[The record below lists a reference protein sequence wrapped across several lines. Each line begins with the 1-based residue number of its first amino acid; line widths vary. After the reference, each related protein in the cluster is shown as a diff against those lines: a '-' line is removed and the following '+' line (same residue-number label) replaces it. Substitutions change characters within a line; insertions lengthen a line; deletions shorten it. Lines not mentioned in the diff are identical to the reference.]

1 MTNSVVGR
9 LTDEGSVPDPAT
21 APALQALLARHLAE
35 FTRPDGSFDQHALLT
50 VLTES
55 NARALTASQ
64 AHAVQFRAVLENM
77 AQGVCLFDGEQ
88 RLIVCN
94 HHYAEIYGLRAE
106 HVQTGTT
113 LRDIV
118 EQRYQARTTPAM
130 SPAEYLQWR
139 DEVGQSQ
146 QPHTSVVEL
155 QDRRVIA
162 IRHQPMPDG
171 GWVATHE
178 DITDRLET
186 ERQLGYLARHDV
198 VTGLPNRTM
207 LAEQLKEVLS
217 RTSRM
222 APCAVLSLSLDGFR
236 AVNDT
241 LGRQVGDE
249 LLRIMAGR
257 LRKHLCHTD
266 LLGSQ
271 GANEFVIVQCGAGQ
285 PEAAVRLAEALLELI
300 GEPSKIEGQQVVVK
314 PSIGIAMA
322 FTAGQDADALI
333 KNADVARQWAKTD
346 ACGHFRLFEPEM
358 DDVVQTRR
366 RLEIDLR
373 DAVSHMS
380 FQIHY
385 QPQFNLR
392 ARRMSG
398 FEALLRW
405 NHPVRGSV
413 LPAGFIPL
421 AEEIGLIG
429 RIGRWVLEQSC
440 AQAASWP
447 DDMSVA
453 VNVSAVQ
460 LQDGT
465 LPSVVAAAL
474 CSSGLSPS
482 RLELEIT
489 ETCMVENA
497 STAAAMLNEIR
508 ATGVRIAMD
517 DFGTGYS
524 SLSSLPTLPFDKIKI
539 DRSFISKLGE
549 GPAHTAIVRAIVD
562 LCASLGVT
570 CIAEGV
576 ETVEQLAMLHHE
588 NCNEVQGFLLG
599 RPVPAQDVPSMLHA
613 FSRHQRDW
621 IGKVLTV
628 RSSVAVSARPD
639 HPDISFAQIVQTAND
654 VIIVTSAD
662 LAPPGPTI
670 LYVNSAFTRLTGFEA
685 HEAIGRSPRIL
696 QGPGTNRGTLD
707 EIAAGLRAGREVQQ
721 KVLNYAKCGAPYWLD
736 LRIVPLRDDAGK
748 VIQFVAV
755 ERDVTLD
762 KRRLDELEYVA
773 DRDTLTGVPN
783 RRALMRTMD
792 AELQASRLRGGTGP
806 CLAFIDVDHFKRV
819 NDQFGHATGDAVLF
833 GIADRLAENVR
844 RMDMVGRIGGE
855 EFAAWMPA
863 ITLREAAAIAER
875 LRCAI
880 AAEPFATPAGP
891 LRVTVSIGVSEAG
904 RNQHSLTDMMDQA
917 DHAMY
922 AAKQQGRDR
931 VATDPVLPAPSLV
944 Q

>member
-1 MTNSVVGR
+1 M
-9 LTDEGSVPDPAT
+9 
-21 APALQALLARHLAE
+21 
-35 FTRPDGSFDQHALLT
+35 LT

-55 NARALTASQ
+55 DARAIAESRAQ
-64 AHAVQFRAVLENM
+64 AAQFRAVLENM
-77 AQGVCLFDGEQ
+77 AQGVCLFDREQ
-88 RLIVCN
+88 RLVVCN
-94 HHYAEIYGLRAE
+94 DRYAEIYGLRAE
-106 HVQTGTT
+106 HVQRGAT

-118 EQRYQARTTPAM
+118 EQRHRVQTTPAM
-130 SPAEYLQWR
+130 PWTEYLQWR
-139 DEVGQSQ
+139 DEVGQGQ

-155 QDRRVIA
+155 QDRRMIA

-186 ERQLGYLARHDV
+186 ERRLGYLDHHDV
-198 VTGLPNRTM
+198 VTGLSNRTM
-207 LAEQLKEVLS
+207 LAEQLREVLS
-217 RTSRM
+217 RTSRL
-222 APCAVLSLSLDGFR
+222 APCAVLSLSLDGFQ
-236 AVNDT
+236 AVNTT

-257 LRKHLCHTD
+257 LRQHLCHTD
-266 LLGSQ
+266 RLGLQ
-271 GANEFVIVQCGAGQ
+271 AANEFVIVQCGAAQ
-285 PEAAVRLAEALLELI
+285 PASAIRLAELLLELI
-300 GEPSKIEGQQVVVK
+300 GEPSTIEGQQVVVK
-314 PSIGIAMA
+314 PSIGIAVA

-333 KNADVARQWAKTD
+333 KNADVARHWAKTD

-358 DDVVQTRR
+358 DEAVQTRR

-373 DAVSHMS
+373 DAVSRMA

-385 QPQFNLR
+385 QPQFDLR
-392 ARRMSG
+392 ESRMSG

-405 NHPVRGSV
+405 EHPVRGSV

-421 AEEIGLIG
+421 AEEIGLIS
-429 RIGRWVLEQSC
+429 RIGQWVLEQAC
-440 AQAASWP
+440 AQAALWP
-447 DDMSVA
+447 DDMGVA

-474 CSSGLSPS
+474 RHSGLSPS

-524 SLSSLPTLPFDKIKI
+524 SLSSLPMLPFDKIKI
-539 DRSFISKLGE
+539 DRSFISKLGK
-549 GPAHTAIVRAIVD
+549 GPAHIAIVRAIVD
-562 LCASLGVT
+562 LCASLSVT

-576 ETVEQLAMLHHE
+576 ETKEQLATLHRE

-599 RPVPAQDVPSMLHA
+599 RPGPAQAIPSLLHA
-613 FSRHQRDW
+613 FALHQRNW
-621 IGKVLTV
+621 IEEMLAV
-628 RSSVAVSARPD
+628 SSNVAVSARPD
-639 HPDISFAQIVQTAND
+639 HPEISFATIVQTAND
-654 VIIVTSAD
+654 VVIVTSAD

-670 LYVNSAFTRLTGFEA
+670 LYVNEAFTRLTGFEA

-696 QGPGTNRGTLD
+696 QGPGTNRDTLD
-707 EIAAGLRAGREVQQ
+707 RIVAGLRAGQEVQQ

-736 LRIVPLRDDAGK
+736 LRIVPLRDDVGK

-755 ERDVTLD
+755 ERDVTPD

-773 DRDTLTGVPN
+773 DRDTLTGIPN

-792 AELQASRLRGGTGP
+792 AELQASRLRGGAGP

-819 NDQFGHATGDAVLF
+819 NDEFGHATGDAVLF

-863 ITLREAAAIAER
+863 IALREAAAIAER
-875 LRCAI
+875 LRSAI
-880 AAEPFATPAGP
+880 AAEPFDTPAGP

-931 VATDPVLPAPSLV
+931 VATSPVLAVLSLAR
-944 Q
+944 

>member
-1 MTNSVVGR
+1 MTNPMIGH
-9 LTDEGSVPDPAT
+9 LTDDGCVLNVAS
-21 APALQALLARHLAE
+21 APALLALFARQ
-35 FTRPDGSFDQHALLT
+35 FTEATRSDGSLDRDALLT
-50 VLTES
+50 AVTEFT
-55 NARALTASQ
+55 ARALTASQ
-64 AHAVQFRAVLENM
+64 AQTVQFRAILENM
-77 AQGVCLFDGEQ
+77 AQGFCLFDSEQ

-94 HHYAEIYGLRAE
+94 HRYAEIYGLRAE
-106 HVQTGTT
+106 HVQPGAT

-118 EQRYQARTTPAM
+118 EHRYQVQTTPAM
-130 SPAEYLQWR
+130 PWAEYLQWR

-155 QDRRVIA
+155 QDRRMIA
-162 IRHQPMPDG
+162 IRHQPMPGG

-186 ERQLGYLARHDV
+186 ERRLGYLARHDV
-198 VTGLPNRTM
+198 VTGLPNRAM
-207 LAEQLKEVLS
+207 LAEQLKDVLS
-217 RTSRM
+217 HTSRTV
-222 APCAVLSLSLDGFR
+222 PCAVLSLSLDGFR

-241 LGRQVGDE
+241 LGRQVGDL
-249 LLRIMAGR
+249 LLRTMAGR
-257 LRKHLCHTD
+257 LRQHLCHTD
-266 LLGSQ
+266 LLGLQ
-271 GANEFVIVQCGAGQ
+271 GTNEFVIVQCGAAQ
-285 PEAAVRLAEALLELI
+285 PESAIRLAELLLQLI
-300 GEPSKIEGQQVVVK
+300 GEPSTIKGQQVVVK
-314 PSIGIAMA
+314 PSIGIVTASM
-322 FTAGQDADALI
+322 AGQDADALI
-333 KNADVARQWAKTD
+333 KSADVARHWAKTD
-346 ACGHFRLFEPEM
+346 ARGHFRLFEPEM
-358 DDVVQTRR
+358 DDAVQTRR
-366 RLEIDLR
+366 RLEMDLR
-373 DAVSHMS
+373 DAVSRMA

-392 ARRMSG
+392 ACRMSG

-405 NHPVRGSV
+405 DHPVRGSV
-413 LPAGFIPL
+413 LPAGFILL
-421 AEEIGLIG
+421 AEKIRLIG
-429 RIGRWVLEQSC
+429 RIGQWVLEQAC
-440 AQAASWP
+440 VQAASWP
-447 DDMSVA
+447 DGMSVA

-474 CSSGLSPS
+474 RRSGLSPS

-539 DRSFISKLGE
+539 DRSFVSKLGK
-549 GPAHTAIVRAIVD
+549 GPAHTAIVRSIVD
-562 LCASLGVT
+562 LCTSLGVT

-576 ETVEQLAMLHHE
+576 ETEEQLAMLHRE

-599 RPVPAQDVPSMLHA
+599 RPAPAQDVPSMLHA
-613 FSRHQRDW
+613 FALHQRDW
-621 IGKVLTV
+621 IKEILAV
-628 RSSVAVSARPD
+628 RPSVAAPVQSGLS
-639 HPDISFAQIVQTAND
+639 DIPFAKIVQTAND
-654 VIIVTSAD
+654 VVIVTDAD
-662 LAPPGPTI
+662 LTPPGPTI
-670 LYVNSAFTRLTGFEA
+670 LYVNSAFTRLTGYEA
-685 HEAIGRSPRIL
+685 HEAVGLSPRIL
-696 QGPGTNRGTLD
+696 QGPGTNRSTLD

-721 KVLNYAKCGAPYWLD
+721 KVLNYAKGGPPYWLD

-773 DRDTLTGVPN
+773 DRDTLTGIPN

-819 NDQFGHATGDAVLF
+819 NDELGHATGDAVLF

-863 ITLREAAAIAER
+863 IALREAAAIAER

-880 AAEPFATPAGP
+880 SAEPFDTPAGP
-891 LRVTVSIGVSEAG
+891 LRVTVSIGVSEAD
-904 RNQHSLTDMMDQA
+904 RNQHSLADMMDQA

-931 VATDPVLPAPSLV
+931 VATASVLPTFSLV
-944 Q
+944 R

>member
-1 MTNSVVGR
+1 MSI
-9 LTDEGSVPDPAT
+9 
-21 APALQALLARHLAE
+21 
-35 FTRPDGSFDQHALLT
+35 
-50 VLTES
+50 LTEW
-55 NARALTASQ
+55 NARTLAASDIQTA
-64 AHAVQFRAVLENM
+64 QFGAVLKNM

-88 RLIVCN
+88 RLLVCN
-94 HHYAEIYGLRAE
+94 AQYAEIYGLQAE
-106 HVQTGTT
+106 DIQPGTT

-118 EQRYQARTTPAM
+118 EQRQRVQTTPAM
-130 SPAEYLQWR
+130 QSTEYLRWR
-139 DEVGQSQ
+139 DDVGQSQ
-146 QPHTSVVEL
+146 KPHTSVVEL
-155 QDRRVIA
+155 QDRRTIA

-186 ERQLGYLARHDV
+186 ERRLGYLAHHDA
-198 VTGLPNRTM
+198 VTGLPNRTS
-207 LAEQLKEVLS
+207 LAEQLNEALR
-217 RTSRM
+217 RTSP
-222 APCAVLSLSLDGFR
+222 ATPCAVLSLSLDGFR

-249 LLRIMAGR
+249 LLRTMAGR
-257 LRKHLCHTD
+257 LRQRLDHTE
-266 LLGSQ
+266 LLGLQ
-271 GANEFVIVQCGAGQ
+271 GANEFVIVQCGTKQ
-285 PEAAVRLAEALLELI
+285 PDGAIRLAEVLLELI
-300 GEPSKIEGQQVVVK
+300 SEPTTIEGHQVVVK

-322 FTAGQDADALI
+322 FTAGQDADKLI
-333 KNADVARQWAKTD
+333 KNANIAMHWAKTD
-346 ACGHFRLFEPEM
+346 SCGYFRLFEPEM

-373 DAVSHMS
+373 DAVSRME

-385 QPQFNLR
+385 QPQFDLQ
-392 ARRMSG
+392 AGVVSG

-421 AEEIGLIG
+421 AEEVGLIS
-429 RIGRWVLEQSC
+429 RIGQWVLEQAC
-440 AQAASWP
+440 TQAASWP
-447 DDMSVA
+447 DHTGVA

-460 LQDGT
+460 LKDST
-465 LPSVVAAAL
+465 LPSIVAAAL
-474 CSSGLSPS
+474 RSSGLAPS

-497 STAAAMLNEIR
+497 GTAVALLSEIR

-539 DRSFISKLGE
+539 DRSFISKLGT
-549 GPAHTAIVRAIVD
+549 GPAHTSMVRAIVD
-562 LCASLGVT
+562 LCASLGVA

-576 ETVEQLAMLHHE
+576 ETREQLAMLHDE
-588 NCNEVQGFLLG
+588 GCTEVQGFLLG
-599 RPVPAQDVPSMLHA
+599 RPGPAQDVPGVLHA
-613 FSRHQRDW
+613 FALNQRDW
-621 IGKVLTV
+621 IQDVLSV
-628 RSSVAVSARPD
+628 NSSVAVPVRPD
-639 HPDISFAQIVQTAND
+639 VPNISFAHIVQSVND
-654 VIIVTSAD
+654 VIIVTNAD
-662 LAPPGPTI
+662 LVSPGPTI

-685 HEAIGRSPRIL
+685 HEAVGRSPRIL
-696 QGPGTNRGTLD
+696 QGPGTDRDVLNK
-707 EIAAGLRAGREVQQ
+707 IAAGLRAGQEVQQ

-748 VIQFVAV
+748 ITQFVAI

-773 DRDTLTGVPN
+773 DRDTLTGIPN

-806 CLAFIDVDHFKRV
+806 CLAYIDVDHFKRL
-819 NDQFGHATGDAVLF
+819 NDEFGHATGDAVLF
-833 GIADRLAENVR
+833 GVADRLAENVR

-855 EFAAWMPA
+855 EFAAWMPG
-863 ITLREAAAIAER
+863 ITLSEATAIAER
-875 LRCAI
+875 LRWAI
-880 AAEPFATPAGP
+880 AAEPFDTPAGP
-891 LRVTVSIGVSEAG
+891 LRVTISIGVCEAG
-904 RNQHSLTDMMDQA
+904 RNQHSLDDMMDRA

-922 AAKQQGRDR
+922 VAKQQGRDR
-931 VATDPVLPAPSLV
+931 VATALV
-944 Q
+944 